1 MRSPLK
7 IWNTNK
13 RHHIASIGGLAR
25 LERLPEKPAE
35 ELIVALAGPLVN
47 VLLAIITG
55 FITFQKMQRCWRRNY
70 QAV

>member
-7 IWNTNK
+7 YGIQT
-13 RHHIASIGGLAR
+13 RDITLLPIGGLAR

-47 VLLAIITG
+47 VS
-55 FITFQKMQRCWRRNY
+55 
-70 QAV
+70 